1 MMMMMMMMRQYCNS
15 FHSNVES
22 LTSHSYVHST
32 KLLRT
37 DVHMKNRLVRQTLT
51 TYIYYSI

>member
-1 MMMMMMMMRQYCNS
+1 MMMMMMMRQYCNS